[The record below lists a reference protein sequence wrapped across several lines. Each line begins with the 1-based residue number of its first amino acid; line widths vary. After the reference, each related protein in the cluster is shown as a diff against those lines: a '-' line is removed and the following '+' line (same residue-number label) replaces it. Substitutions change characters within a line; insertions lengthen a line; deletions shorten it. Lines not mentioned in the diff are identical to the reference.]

1 MSSCVWGHTFGCT
14 ESAQNLAFYTEVAQ
28 LSQNRPSWPSCPR
41 SRFNSAPFVRNPR
54 ASLPTT
60 AGYLP
65 RADAARP
72 RRLCTTTSRPERR
85 ELPPKTAQR
94 TRDDPDWRSP
104 DRPSWPLNP
113 PPLTPRGGTTRCY
126 YRFPFMSERSLH
138 DLRTTWRRPVGGG
151 ARLRAHGG
159 QRVLPGRGQI
169 RGTETPTANGSKGA
183 QHANTEAVPLS
194 AVPCR
199 SYQPVGTAASQLFQN
214 WPQHGAASARKR
226 LATSA
231 RLLRT

>member
-1 MSSCVWGHTFGCT
+1 M
-14 ESAQNLAFYTEVAQ
+14 
-28 LSQNRPSWPSCPR
+28 
-41 SRFNSAPFVRNPR
+41 
-54 ASLPTT
+54 
-60 AGYLP
+60 
-65 RADAARP
+65 
-72 RRLCTTTSRPERR
+72 
-85 ELPPKTAQR
+85 
-94 TRDDPDWRSP
+94 
-104 DRPSWPLNP
+104 
-113 PPLTPRGGTTRCY
+113 
-126 YRFPFMSERSLH
+126 
-138 DLRTTWRRPVGGG
+138 GGG

-169 RGTETPTANGSKGA
+169 RGTETATANGSKGA

-231 RLLRT
+231 RLERT